1 MGKDATKEKE
11 KKYGSKLGIDNK
23 KDGLIPSFKMFIYT
37 LLYYSSLGI
46 TAAIDKTSDF
56 KTSIT

>member
-1 MGKDATKEKE
+1 MGADAEEEKEKE
-11 KKYGSKLGIDNK
+11 NCKLGIDNK